1 MIADKAR
8 FRSSRRLER
17 IVGYR
22 LPLSAFHGTTL
33 EAISSKLNFDH
44 LDPTTR
50 EQLLSF
56 FDAFLKCKCRDSP
69 LCGCPERK
77 FTRLII
83 ELRENGLD
91 HRQISGYLL
100 DEFGIDI
107 YPADLLSFLEDAVHV
122 FEAIRDIACI
132 QQKEGLQK
140 SVEEHI
146 ALIER

>member
-1 MIADKAR
+1 VIADKAR

-22 LPLSAFHGTTL
+22 LPLSAFHGNML
-33 EAISSKLNFDH
+33 EAISSKLNFDQ

-50 EQLLSF
+50 EQLLAF

-69 LCGCPERK
+69 FCGCPERK

-83 ELRENGLD
+83 ELRESGLD
-91 HRQISGYLL
+91 HRQMSGYLL
-100 DEFGIDI
+100 DEFGIEI

-140 SVEEHI
+140 KVEEHI